1 MWAFIS
7 DKRKYECAACQH
19 LFGHKDS
26 VCEDWRDPEKSF
38 LCPKC
43 SAYLEVP
50 EERRV
55 VRIMKYGFPTLIIAG
70 GLSVYYTER
79 WFLTATILVVFGV
92 IAFVQAAPN
101 ENVQTKIVGTENAQ

>member
-19 LFGHKDS
+19 LFRHKES
-26 VCEDWRDPEKSF
+26 VCEDWRDPAKSF

-50 EERRV
+50 EERKAD
-55 VRIMKYGFPTLIIAG
+55 RIMKYGFPILIIAG
-70 GLSVYYTER
+70 GLSLYYSER
-79 WFLTATILVVFGV
+79 WVFTMTLLVVFV
-92 IAFVQAAPN
+92 AIAFVQAAPN
-101 ENVQTKIVGTENAQ
+101 ENIQTKMVGSENAQ